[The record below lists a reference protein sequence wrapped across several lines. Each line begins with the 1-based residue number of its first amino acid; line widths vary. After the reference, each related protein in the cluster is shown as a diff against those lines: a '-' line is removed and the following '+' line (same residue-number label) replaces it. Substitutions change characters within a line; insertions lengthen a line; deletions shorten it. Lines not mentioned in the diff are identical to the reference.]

1 MNTSELKLC
10 RLVYFSSAC
19 AHLTD
24 NDVDAILDEAIP
36 RNGKCGITGLLAYD
50 AFHFM
55 QVLEGDEEAVNKLYM
70 GIAADPR
77 HHDVR
82 LILYQRIE
90 ERRFDEWSMALA
102 KLPDVPGK
110 YIDKLY
116 GGFKPQLFSPE
127 DAIKYFDMLRHYL
140 QRAA

>member
-1 MNTSELKLC
+1 MNTRELKFC
-10 RLVYFSSAC
+10 RLIYYSSASS
-19 AHLTD
+19 HLTERE
-24 NDVDAILDEAIP
+24 VDAILDEAIA

-82 LILYQRIE
+82 LILYQQIDE
-90 ERRFDEWSMALA
+90 PRFSEWSMALA
-102 KLPDVPGK
+102 KLPDVPGR
-110 YIDKLY
+110 YIDNLY
-116 GGFKPQLFSPE
+116 GGFKPQLFSPD
-127 DAIKYFDMLRHYL
+127 DALKYFDMLRHYL